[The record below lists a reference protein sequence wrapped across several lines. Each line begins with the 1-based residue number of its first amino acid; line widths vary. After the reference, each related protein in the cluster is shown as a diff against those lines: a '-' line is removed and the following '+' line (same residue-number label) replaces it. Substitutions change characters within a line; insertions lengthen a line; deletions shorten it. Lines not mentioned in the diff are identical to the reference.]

1 MQAKPLK
8 LSPKKGGNGY
18 TSSFS
23 VSIGIA
29 ELRAVG
35 LIDEDG
41 RPMEVEKLLDTQN
54 QQIIIRRK
62 LGD

>member
-18 TSSFS
+18 ISSFS

-29 ELRAVG
+29 ELRTAG
-35 LIDEDG
+35 MIDEDG
-41 RPMEVEKLLDTQN
+41 RPMDIEKIIDSQN

-62 LGD
+62 SGA